1 VSYGYRQLDRS
12 LNQDFWA
19 ELAFLYKL
27 AGWQNFAVTF
37 PETLYTKAVANELSF
52 PLVTHMTSSNIQS
65 NRYEFLKSDLDAEQ
79 ILDRL
84 TIHVFDQNF
93 GPQDE
98 WILLRSKHISEDTIT
113 SFPSPTQEH
122 VSDTHG
128 HGYSRFGT
136 ATCWVSG
143 LLRNELT
150 KGSKSFLHNYELRW
164 DYNFFNLLFSLVD

>member
-84 TIHVFDQNF
+84 TIHVFD
-93 GPQDE
+93 
-98 WILLRSKHISEDTIT
+98 
-113 SFPSPTQEH
+113 
-122 VSDTHG
+122 
-128 HGYSRFGT
+128 
-136 ATCWVSG
+136 
-143 LLRNELT
+143 
-150 KGSKSFLHNYELRW
+150 
-164 DYNFFNLLFSLVD
+164 

>member
-93 GPQDE
+93 GPEDE
-98 WILLRSKHISEDTIT
+98 
-113 SFPSPTQEH
+113 
-122 VSDTHG
+122 
-128 HGYSRFGT
+128 
-136 ATCWVSG
+136 
-143 LLRNELT
+143 
-150 KGSKSFLHNYELRW
+150 
-164 DYNFFNLLFSLVD
+164 